1 MFRGRFKRSFELLNF
16 TPDHLTL
23 TRKFELLSP
32 SALVDF
38 RTGSGLRAYIELRV
52 HTSCLP
58 VVPQHLQSEMHLAQ
72 ENLRD
77 FDGIID
83 VGNDLSTEGLECCL
97 AWRPQGRERC
107 LWGCRVLCFGSH
119 VDPPKILRG
128 SPNIR
133 R

>member
-16 TPDHLTL
+16 TPDHLTQA
-23 TRKFELLSP
+23 RKFELLSP

-38 RTGSGLRAYIELRV
+38 RTGSGLRAYIEFRV

-58 VVPQHLQSEMHLAQ
+58 VVPQHLQSETHLAQ

-83 VGNDLSTEGLECCL
+83 VGNDLSRG
-97 AWRPQGRERC
+97 AG
-107 LWGCRVLCFGSH
+107 VLFSMEA
-119 VDPPKILRG
+119 PKG
-128 SPNIR
+128 ENDASGGVEFYVSGVT
-133 R
+133 